1 MFRLHVVFRLNVS
14 FECFVCM
21 FRLHVIFRLNIP
33 FECFVCVGI
42 PNQHL
47 SDYIC
52 LALSLG
58 SDYTTGV
65 HGIGI
70 VNATEII
77 RVFPGVKGLKTF
89 KTWIDAADED
99 ELLNGG
105 KTKGSKQKRTQ
116 KELGLLSELEQFKYV
131 HRKARRRWRLNEHF
145 PSQAVVDAYLHPLVD
160 SSTEKVKHTTG

>member
-1 MFRLHVVFRLNVS
+1 MNWGCNERVSGDLFCVFRLHVS
-14 FECFVCM
+14 FA
-21 FRLHVIFRLNIP
+21 
-33 FECFVCVGI
+33 CFVCVNI
-42 PNQHL
+42 PNPAPL
-47 SDYIC
+47 DYIC
-52 LALSLG
+52 LALLLG

-77 RVFPGVKGLKTF
+77 RVFPGVTGLKAF

-116 KELGLLSELEQFKYV
+116 KELSLLSELEQFKYV

-160 SSTEKVKHTTG
+160 SSTEKVNTQQVVRLPL